1 MISNTPKPPYYA
13 VIFTNLRTEEDQGY
27 SEMADR
33 MAELAKEQDG
43 YLGLESARNNIGISV
58 SYWKDLESIKKWK
71 GNIEHHVAQKKG
83 RSIWYA
89 EYKVRIAKVERDY
102 DFKMG

>member
-27 SEMADR
+27 GEMADR

-43 YLGLESARNNIGISV
+43 YLGLESARNDIGISV

-71 GNIEHHVAQKKG
+71 DNLEHHVAQKKG